1 MNQEIDIEELKK
13 EIKKCLE
20 PLNLEKVILFGSY
33 AYGNPNKDSDID
45 LYVVTKDEFLP
56 KSWRDKSKI
65 YLKVA
70 NSLDDFLKRYPTDL
84 IVHTKVMHQKFSE
97 LNSSFAK
104 KILQNGI
111 AL

>member
-13 EIKKCLE
+13 EIKKRLE

-56 KSWRDKSKI
+56 KSWRDKRELTRNISKHLRDI
-65 YLKVA
+65 REE
-70 NSLDDFLKRYPTDL
+70 FGIDL
-84 IVHTKVMHQKFSE
+84 IVHTKKMYEKFIE
-97 LNSSFAK
+97 FNKPFAK
-104 KILQNGI
+104 EIFKGI
-111 AL
+111 SL